1 MLLNCKLRPHLPEC
15 RHHHCIHLQ
24 SFTILCSAANMIV
37 TASIVNKG
45 TMQGSSIKLICII
58 LMLTCANHV
67 DAADKCEQ
75 ESNECT
81 AIGKWNV
88 GMAIGIGARSNP
100 LLEGKNIPLVL
111 VPTISYY
118 GRHFFLN
125 NLDFGWTFHDSAAS
139 SISLVAS
146 PGYDRVFFYRY
157 DLQNFFVINQVV
169 NNGAISMTTGQALV
183 STDPNPTIQA
193 GAQYIIRR
201 YPDRSRDITYLAG
214 PEWTFQFGKVTG
226 QVDLFHEVTGK
237 HGGNEIRAA
246 LKFPL
251 ISSSQS
257 LSCSVGFTWKSA
269 AVVNYYYGDE
279 TIYQG
284 GSSLNP
290 FIKVSY
296 SRPMGNKWKL
306 LAFVH
311 YEQLGSSIAN
321 SPIVAMDHVNTGFVG
336 ALYAF

>member
-1 MLLNCKLRPHLPEC
+1 
-15 RHHHCIHLQ
+15 
-24 SFTILCSAANMIV
+24 
-37 TASIVNKG
+37 
-45 TMQGSSIKLICII
+45 MQRSLIKQICII
-58 LMLTCANHV
+58 LLLTCASHV

-88 GMAIGIGARSNP
+88 GMAIGVGARSNP
-100 LLEGKNIPLVL
+100 LLEGKSIPLVL

-118 GRHFFLN
+118 GKHFFLN
-125 NLDFGWTFHDSAAS
+125 NLDFGWTLHDSASS
-139 SISLVAS
+139 SISFIAS

-169 NNGAISMTTGQALV
+169 DNGSTATTTGQAFV
-183 STDPNPTIQA
+183 STDPNPDIQI

-214 PEWTFQFGKVTG
+214 PEWTFQIGKVSG
-226 QVDLFHEVTGK
+226 QVDLLHEVTGK
-237 HGGNEIRAA
+237 HDGNEIRAA

-251 ISSSQS
+251 ISSLQS
-257 LSCSVGFTWKSA
+257 LSCSVGITWKSA

-279 TIYQG
+279 AIYQG
-284 GSSLNP
+284 DSSLSP

-296 SRPMGNKWKL
+296 SRPLGTKWKL
-306 LAFVH
+306 LAFIH

-321 SPIVAMDHVNTGFVG
+321 SPIVAMDHVNSGFVG